1 MLYFVKKFTVTTW
14 GNYLLLCVV
23 RYLFLVIFIVVVV
36 VWDEVKS
43 STVTTRIGVP
53 QGHIDRRDM

>member
-1 MLYFVKKFTVTTW
+1 M
-14 GNYLLLCVV
+14 V
-23 RYLFLVIFIVVVV
+23 RYLFFVIFIVVGQLRSHSVR
-36 VWDEVKS
+36 DEVKS